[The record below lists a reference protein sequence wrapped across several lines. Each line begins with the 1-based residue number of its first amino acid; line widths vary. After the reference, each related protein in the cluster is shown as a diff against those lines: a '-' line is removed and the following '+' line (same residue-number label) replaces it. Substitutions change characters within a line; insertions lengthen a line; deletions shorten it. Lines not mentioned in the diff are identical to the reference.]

1 MARELKV
8 QSGCVPKQAKRAL
21 FIVPVL
27 LAGAVAW
34 WAAADREPIYQG
46 RSLSQW
52 LESYPVIPVMYGD
65 GDSPRYVTF
74 VFGLNFPFF
83 PVPDESDAEQRAAH
97 DAVRHI
103 GTDAVPT
110 LLRMLRARDSV
121 LKGKAMDL
129 LDRQSLIQIRW
140 TKAEELNKRA
150 VWAFYALSNKAE
162 GCVTKV
168 VEIANQNISPES
180 QACSVQA
187 LGFIGPG
194 AKAAIPSLLKWA
206 SDADSYDT
214 RRCAIQ
220 VLLRLHAEPDQVV
233 PLLTNA
239 LMDKYLQG
247 LAVEGLQEYGP
258 DARAAVP
265 VLMDHTNRTRFGI
278 SQYYAI
284 VTLGCIGPSAEEA
297 VPWLLGWATNTNT
310 PEGYGGEAMAAI
322 EALGKIRAQ
331 PDRVLPVLVRML
343 HDDEGL
349 ERYAAEA
356 LGTFGPAAK
365 PAVPALI
372 ELLNHTRNAMTRSS
386 AVVAIKRID
395 PETIVEPAGGGS
407 NL

>member
-1 MARELKV
+1 MARELRV
-8 QSGCVPKQAKRAL
+8 QSGFVPKQAKRAL
-21 FIVPVL
+21 FIVLVL

-34 WAAADREPIYQG
+34 WAAADREPVYQG

-65 GDSPRYVTF
+65 GATPRYVPWG
-74 VFGLNFPFF
+74 FGGFEPNFPFF
-83 PVPDESDAEQRAAH
+83 PVPDESDAEVRAAH

-103 GTDAVPT
+103 GTDAIPT
-110 LLRMLRARDSV
+110 LLRMLRARDSA

-129 LDRQSLIQIRW
+129 FDRQNLIQIRW

-206 SDADSYDT
+206 TDADSYDT

-220 VLLRLHAEPDQVV
+220 VLLRIHAEPDQVV

-239 LMDKYLQG
+239 LMDKYLQRT
-247 LAVEGLQEYGP
+247 AVQGLQEYGP

-265 VLMDHTNRTRFGI
+265 VLMDHTNWTRFGMY
-278 SQYYAI
+278 QYHAI
-284 VTLGCIGPSAEEA
+284 VTLGCIGPPAEEA
-297 VPWLLGWATNTNT
+297 VPWLLGWATNTL
-310 PEGYGGEAMAAI
+310 EGNGGKAMAAI

-331 PDRVLPVLVRML
+331 PDRVVPVLVRVL

-356 LGTFGPAAK
+356 LGMFGPAAK

-372 ELLNHTRNAMTRSS
+372 ELLNHTRNARPRSN
-386 AVVAIKRID
+386 AVIAIKRID
-395 PETIVEPAGGGS
+395 PETIVEPAGG
-407 NL
+407 